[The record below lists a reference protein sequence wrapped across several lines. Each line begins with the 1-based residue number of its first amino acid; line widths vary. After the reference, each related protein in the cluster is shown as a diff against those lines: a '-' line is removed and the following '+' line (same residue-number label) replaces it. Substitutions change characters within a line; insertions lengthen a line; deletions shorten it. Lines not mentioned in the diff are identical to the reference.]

1 MSENRSTQDAQ
12 ARFKELVSNF
22 KPKLP
27 RKLAL
32 LMPFKDHI
40 KELLARRASHDDIRL
55 ILGSVKIIVSNDTV
69 HRFCRRVIGQKAIR
83 PYKPLPRKNSSTKAR
98 SAAPSSSKTESKSQE
113 TLERYEGPWSKKKN
127 GPRIANPKK
136 L

>member
-1 MSENRSTQDAQ
+1 MSENRSIQDAQ

-22 KPKLP
+22 KLKLP

-32 LMPFKDHI
+32 LLPFKDHI
-40 KELLARRASHDDIRL
+40 KELLAKRASHDDIRL

-69 HRFCRRVIGQKAIR
+69 HRFCRRVIGQKVIR
-83 PYKPLPRKNSSTKAR
+83 PYKPRPRKNSSFKMR
-98 SAAPSSSKTESKSQE
+98 SGLPPASKSESKPPE
-113 TLERYEGPWSKKKN
+113 PPERYEGPWSKKKN